1 MVGRWRLRTVCVLY
15 LLVTGCVTAED
26 LTRNSSG
33 SVTLAY
39 DAPSTAVF
47 AAALEAVGG
56 GEFEIVSQDQTKR
69 EIRISRGTYMHGLW
83 TCYGN
88 RLGIFLTPD
97 GAART
102 QVEIVERYFSRAQL
116 VGCRAQAPA
125 YIERLNT
132 KMRAYSP
139 RGTPGNELA
148 GWEWSIPEGVTETQF
163 KKDRY
168 ECLKEAASYQGPRLS
183 SDDFYAAC
191 MEGRG
196 YLRTSPPSGW
206 IADPPVKLPR

>member
-1 MVGRWRLRTVCVLY
+1 MAGRWRLRTVCVLY
-15 LLVTGCVTAED
+15 LLATGCVTAED
-26 LTRNSSG
+26 LTRNSAG

-39 DAPSTAVF
+39 DAPSNVVF
-47 AAALEAVGG
+47 AAALEAVAG
-56 GEFEIVSQDQTKR
+56 GEFEIAGQDQTKG

-88 RLGIFLTPD
+88 RLGIFLTAD

-125 YIERLNT
+125 YIERLNA

-139 RGTPGNELA
+139 RGAPGNEPT
-148 GWEWSIPEGVTETQF
+148 GREWTMPEGVTEAQF

-168 ECLKEAASYQGPRLS
+168 ECLKEAASYRGPRLS

-196 YLRTSPPSGW
+196 YLS
-206 IADPPVKLPR
+206 K